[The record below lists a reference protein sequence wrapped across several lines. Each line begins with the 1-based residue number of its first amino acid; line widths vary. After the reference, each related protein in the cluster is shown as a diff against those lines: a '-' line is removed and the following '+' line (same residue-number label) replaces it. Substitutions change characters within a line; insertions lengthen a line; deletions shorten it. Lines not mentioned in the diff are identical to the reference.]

1 MVTAASARRAAGV
14 LGRAAAR
21 AHRDGIGRR
30 ASALAYATLVSIVPL
45 LAVVS
50 IFVAQALRED
60 DGQTLRLI
68 AQLLPYREDSVIE
81 ALQSFVAQAE
91 SVSGL
96 ALIGFLVTS
105 LATFFSVQET
115 LFSIF
120 GVSAPPALGRR
131 IVTFTLL
138 AFWGPVLIGSAYAAL
153 LYLTQSGTFAGGWL
167 RESTLLR
174 VLPMAVTFVGLAMLY
189 WRAAVGRIRFRHAA
203 AGSAIA
209 TVLIELLKS
218 GFELY
223 VSSFTAVQ
231 RAVYGTFAIVLF
243 FVLSVQL
250 AWWILLYG
258 AEVAA
263 SAGGAAPRAGGDGRR
278 PDPWIALAALE
289 LLGRPG
295 RPSATSEELADVAGI
310 APGAVRGHLEPLTT
324 RGLLEAPMSPSGQ
337 WRLALAPGRI
347 RLDSIFAAFEPLR
360 PEPDPDAPEPLLP
373 RLRARLAGARA
384 EALAGATLD
393 DWLTRGAPEATAE
406 EGEAF
411 ATGRVTAEPE
421 ERDESTRPGV
431 AEDPEPADDP
441 VPTDRRR

>member
-1 MVTAASARRAAGV
+1 MVTADPVRRAAAI

-30 ASALAYATLVSIVPL
+30 ASALAYATLVSLVPL
-45 LAVVS
+45 LAVIS

-68 AQLLPYREDSVIE
+68 AQLLPYREESVVE
-81 ALQSFVAQAE
+81 ALRSFVAQAE

-96 ALIGFLVTS
+96 ALAGFLVTS

-138 AFWGPVLIGSAYAAL
+138 AFWGPVLIGSAYAGL
-153 LYLTQSGTFAGGWL
+153 LYLSQSGAL

-174 VLPMAVTFVGLAMLY
+174 VLPMVVTFVGLAMLY

-263 SAGGAAPRAGGDGRR
+263 SAGGAAPRAGGDGLR

-289 LLGRPG
+289 RLAGPRRPA
-295 RPSATSEELADVAGI
+295 ATSEELADVAGI
-310 APGAVRGHLEPLTT
+310 APAAIRRHLEPLTT
-324 RGLLEAPMSPSGQ
+324 RGLLEAPLSPSGQ

-347 RLDSIFAAFEPLR
+347 RLDAIFAAYEPLR
-360 PEPDPDAPEPLLP
+360 PEPDPDRPEPALE
-373 RLRARLAGARA
+373 RLRQRLAGARA

-393 DWLTRGAPEATAE
+393 DWLTRGAPDATPE

-411 ATGRVTAEPE
+411 ATGRVTVEPGTP
-421 ERDESTRPGV
+421 DESTRPGLT
-431 AEDPEPADDP
+431 AESAPAEPAGP
-441 VPTDRRR
+441 RDRRA

>member
-1 MVTAASARRAAGV
+1 MVTAGPARRVAAV

-30 ASALAYATLVSIVPL
+30 ASALAYATLVSLVPL
-45 LAVVS
+45 LAVIS

-68 AQLLPYREDSVIE
+68 AQLLPYREDSVVQ

-138 AFWGPVLIGSAYAAL
+138 AFWGPLLIGSAYAGL
-153 LYLTQSGTFAGGWL
+153 LYLSQSGTLAGGWV

-174 VLPMAVTFVGLAMLY
+174 AIPMAVTFVGLAMLY

-223 VSSFTAVQ
+223 VVSFTGVQ
-231 RAVYGTFAIVLF
+231 RAVYGTFAIALF

-289 LLGRPG
+289 RLAGPG
-295 RPSATSEELADVAGI
+295 RPAATSEELADGVGI
-310 APGAVRGHLEPLTT
+310 APTAIRAHLEPLTT
-324 RGLLEAPMSPSGQ
+324 RGLLEAPISPSGK

-347 RLDSIFAAFEPLR
+347 RLESIFAAFEPHR
-360 PEPDPDAPEPLLP
+360 PEPDPEAVEPAVQ
-373 RLRARLAGARA
+373 RLRLHLAGARA

-393 DWLTRGAPEATAE
+393 DWLTRGAPDATAE

-411 ATGRVTAEPE
+411 ATGRVTLDSEPP
-421 ERDESTRPGV
+421 DESTRPGV
-431 AEDPEPADDP
+431 AEDPVRADDP
-441 VPTDRRR
+441 VSTDRRR